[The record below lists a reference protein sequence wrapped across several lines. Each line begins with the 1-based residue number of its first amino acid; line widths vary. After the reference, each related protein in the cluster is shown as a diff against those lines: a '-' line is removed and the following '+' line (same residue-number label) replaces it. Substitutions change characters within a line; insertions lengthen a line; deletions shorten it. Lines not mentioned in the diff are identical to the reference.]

1 MKKRYAFVTGA
12 SGGIGQALC
21 KMLARNQY
29 YIYLNGRNEEK
40 LESLQKDLRELGA
53 DAEVLAFDIRD
64 EKQLK
69 EQITKIDTIDVL
81 INNSGILRDNLI
93 YSILYKDWED
103 VMNTNFYAVDN
114 LYECIKD
121 KMKRDSIVINICSI
135 SGVRPR
141 KGQLAYAV
149 SKRMLIQ
156 WTSIKALHQKDRK
169 FYAIS
174 PGPINTSLIEHT
186 KWYEDKDSL
195 KKLPLGR
202 YGQPDELAD
211 FIEHILTYPELYISG
226 SNFVLDGGLLKSQ

>member
-93 YSILYKDWED
+93 YSILYS
-103 VMNTNFYAVDN
+103 F
-114 LYECIKD
+114 
-121 KMKRDSIVINICSI
+121 
-135 SGVRPR
+135 
-141 KGQLAYAV
+141 
-149 SKRMLIQ
+149 
-156 WTSIKALHQKDRK
+156 
-169 FYAIS
+169 
-174 PGPINTSLIEHT
+174 
-186 KWYEDKDSL
+186 
-195 KKLPLGR
+195 
-202 YGQPDELAD
+202 
-211 FIEHILTYPELYISG
+211 
-226 SNFVLDGGLLKSQ
+226 